1 MKAMLEGERP
11 ITQSEF
17 DRALNEAW
25 EHVSEARK
33 ATGFDHQKQLLW
45 TGIKKMSIN
54 FINEDHY
61 FGSIILK
68 EEQIDIDNEKWWV
81 NDLVLIG
88 ADQFGSKQ
96 WYPLVD
102 SGQIKLELSD
112 GLKEMT
118 PINLVSFVQPDSPIG
133 IYAKKTADKFGA
145 KIPTYEELVGGE
157 DYSPQSLAIKKIY
170 DKNGRGRYA

>member
-11 ITQSEF
+11 ITEDEF
-17 DRALNEAW
+17 NRALSEAW

-45 TGIKKMSIN
+45 AGIKKMSIN
-54 FINEDHY
+54 FINDDHY

-81 NDLVLIG
+81 NNLVLIG
-88 ADQFGSKQ
+88 ADQAGSKK

-112 GLKEMT
+112 GLKAMT
-118 PINLVSFVQPDSPIG
+118 PLNIVSFVQPDSPIG
-133 IYAKKTADKFGA
+133 IYAKEMADKFGA
-145 KIPTYEELVGGE
+145 RIPTYHDLVGDE
-157 DYSPQSLAIKKIY
+157 VYPPESLAIKKIY
-170 DKNGRGRYA
+170 DKDGEGRYA